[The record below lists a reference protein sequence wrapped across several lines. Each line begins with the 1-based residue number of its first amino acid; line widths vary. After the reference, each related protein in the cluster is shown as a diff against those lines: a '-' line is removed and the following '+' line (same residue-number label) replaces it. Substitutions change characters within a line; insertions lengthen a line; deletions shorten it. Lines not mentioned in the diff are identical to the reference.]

1 MKNAR
6 SSKRCAPVSALYR
19 PGGLTRDPRAS
30 MIRAMPEPSR
40 RGALARFLQSN
51 TASQSVAAAAGI
63 VAFGFVASRLLGL
76 LRSVAIARA
85 FGTDPELSAYWVA
98 FRLPD
103 LVFQVLAGA
112 TLSAAFI
119 PTFSRVRLRFGERAG
134 WDLAS
139 AVLNLISI
147 ATTFAAVLAFVLAPW
162 IVPLLAPGLGADT
175 GREAELRSLA
185 VNLTRVML
193 LSPILFGVSGMVT
206 GILNA
211 RNHFLAPALAPVFY
225 NLSIIVA
232 ALFLA
237 GPWGIQGLAVGVV
250 AGSALHLLVQLPA
263 LRAVGMR
270 WTPTFDIA
278 STGVAEVARLMGPR
292 VVGLAAAQFNFV
304 VVVFFASF
312 VSDEAISALNYAF
325 LMAMLPVGVV
335 GMAISTA
342 VFPSMAQHAAA
353 QQIESLR
360 DSVAHSL
367 RLILFLAIPASAG
380 LALLAEPA
388 VRLLFE
394 RGAFSAASTDLVWPL
409 LVVYGV
415 AVFAHAGIEILSR
428 GYYALADTR
437 TPVLF
442 AVLAVA
448 LNVALCAAFVAPFG
462 LRGLAAATSVAAVVE
477 FLLLLVVLERKLGG
491 LRNRGVTTSA
501 LRTVAATAVMAEV
514 MVLLSMV
521 LRAAGIDIHS
531 LGGALLLTAGGGVAG
546 FFAFAFACAQVRSE
560 EYRELTGRLLG

>member
-1 MKNAR
+1 
-6 SSKRCAPVSALYR
+6 
-19 PGGLTRDPRAS
+19 
-30 MIRAMPEPSR
+30 MIRAMREPSR
-40 RGALARFLQSN
+40 RGALARFLQSS
-51 TASQSVAAAAGI
+51 TTSQSVAAAAGI

-119 PTFSRVRLRFGERAG
+119 PTFSRIRLRFGEQAG

-139 AVLNLISI
+139 AVLNIISI

-185 VNLTRVML
+185 VELTRVML

-237 GPWGIQGLAVGVV
+237 EPFGVQGLAIGVV
-250 AGSALHLLVQLPA
+250 AGSALHLAAQLPA
-263 LRAVGMR
+263 LRAAGMR
-270 WTPTFDIA
+270 WAPTFDVTSA
-278 STGVAEVARLMGPR
+278 GVAEVARLMGPR
-292 VVGLAAAQFNFV
+292 VVGLAATQLNFV

-342 VFPSMAQHAAA
+342 VFPSMAQQAAA
-353 QQIESLR
+353 QQIEGLR
-360 DSVAHSL
+360 DSVARSL

-394 RGAFSAASTDLVWPL
+394 RGAFSAGSTDLVWPV
-409 LVVYGV
+409 LVIYGV

-448 LNVALCAAFVAPFG
+448 LNVALCAAFVSPFG
-462 LRGLAAATSVAAVVE
+462 LRGLAAATSIAAVVE
-477 FLLLLVVLERKLGG
+477 FALLAVVLERKLGG
-491 LRNRGVTTSA
+491 LRNRGVAASA
-501 LRTVAATAVMAEV
+501 VRTVAATAVMAEV
-514 MVLLSMV
+514 MVLLSLV

-531 LGGALLLTAGGGVAG
+531 LGGSLLLTAGGGGAG
-546 FFAFAFACAQVRSE
+546 LFAFAFTCALVRSE
-560 EYRELTGRLLG
+560 EYREMRGRLLG